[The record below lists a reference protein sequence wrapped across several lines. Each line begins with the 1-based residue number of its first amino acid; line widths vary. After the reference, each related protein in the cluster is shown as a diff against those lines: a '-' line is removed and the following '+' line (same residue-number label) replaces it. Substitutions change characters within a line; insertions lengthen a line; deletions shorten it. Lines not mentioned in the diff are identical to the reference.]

1 MPTPIANQLNYTLPD
16 PIGVD
21 QLKRRNALA
30 ERDQVLQE
38 QNAQG
43 YQNQL
48 AMQQQ
53 GQQRN
58 WMAQDQASKQQAFAQ
73 IGTLAQQALQ
83 AGPNARQFVSQ
94 ALQNPAYA
102 QVFQSA
108 GVNPGQIDLNSPTF
122 EQDLQTWASLGP
134 QKAQQEAYTLTP
146 GQKRFVGGREIASV
160 PLAEPEM
167 TPYQR
172 ESLSI
177 ERAKLKQAGEKG
189 PTAPSGYRYGP
200 DGSLVAIPGGPADK
214 ASEKP
219 KQTESDKKAS
229 VLFGSMVN
237 AEKQLAGLKG
247 GADTSSLL
255 QNAMGATEIT
265 KSMQSADYKKYEAAG
280 LRWAANLLYSKSG
293 ATATPD
299 EIRSTWKQ
307 FFPQPG
313 EDAALKQQKA
323 EARNQEMQAVAQ
335 AYGLDASQIPQLPK
349 AAGPPGQGQPVQVRS
364 VQEAMALP
372 PGTPFL
378 TPDGR
383 RKVR

>member
-21 QLKRRNALA
+21 QLKRRNAFA

-58 WMAQDQASKQQAFAQ
+58 WMAQDEASKQQAFAQ

-83 AGPNARQFVSQ
+83 AGPNAKQFVSQ

-134 QKAQQEAYTLTP
+134 QAQQEAYTLTS
-146 GQKRFVGGREIASV
+146 GQKRFVGGKEIASI
-160 PLAEPEM
+160 PATDPQM

-177 ERAKLKQAGEKG
+177 ERAKLKQG
-189 PTAPSGYRYGP
+189 PAAPSGYRYSP
-200 DGSLVAIPGGPADK
+200 DGALAAIPGGPADK
-214 ASEKP
+214 AAEKP
-219 KQTESDKKAS
+219 KLTEGDKKAS

-247 GADTSSLL
+247 DADTSSLW
-255 QNAMGATEIT
+255 QNTLGRTEVT
-265 KSMQSADYKKYEAAG
+265 KSMQNEDFKKYEAAG

-299 EIRSTWKQ
+299 EIKSTWKQ
-307 FFPQPG
+307 YFPQPG
-313 EDAALKQQKA
+313 DDASVKQQKA
-323 EARNQEMQAVAQ
+323 EARNQEMQTVAQ
-335 AYGLDASQIPQLPK
+335 TYGLDASQIPKLPK
-349 AAGPPGQGQPVQVRS
+349 AAGTPAAGGWS
-364 VQEAMALP
+364 VEEV
-372 PGTPFL
+372 
-378 TPDGR
+378 
-383 RKVR
+383 K